1 MADKPALVHVE
12 IFGQTYALKDGGEP
26 GYVERL
32 AAHVDKEM
40 REISRMGGAVDSV
53 RIAVLAALNI
63 ADEAFRLQNEADKV
77 QALANAKAGKLASDL
92 DRALVE

>member
-12 IFGQTYALKDGGEP
+12 IFGQTYALKAGSEP

-77 QALANAKAGKLASDL
+77 QALANAKASKLASDL

>member
-12 IFGQTYALKDGGEP
+12 IFGQTYALKAGNEP

-77 QALANAKAGKLASDL
+77 QALANAKAGKLAADL

>member
-12 IFGQTYALKDGGEP
+12 IFGQTYAMKAGSEP

>member
-12 IFGQTYALKDGGEP
+12 IFGQTYALKAGSEP

-77 QALANAKAGKLASDL
+77 QALANAKAGKLAADL

>member
-12 IFGQTYALKDGGEP
+12 IFGQTYALKAGSEP

-77 QALANAKAGKLASDL
+77 QALANAKAAKLATDL

>member
-12 IFGQTYALKDGGEP
+12 IFGQTYALKAGGEP